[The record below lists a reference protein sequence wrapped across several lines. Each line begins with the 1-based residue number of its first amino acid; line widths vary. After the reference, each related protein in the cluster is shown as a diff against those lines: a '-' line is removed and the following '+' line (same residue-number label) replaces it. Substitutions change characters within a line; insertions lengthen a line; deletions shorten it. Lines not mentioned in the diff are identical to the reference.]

1 MAIEETLRANFAYT
15 LKSLL
20 CLPDVSHGNGKK
32 GFGENALN
40 VRGKIFAM
48 LTPTQGFVVKL
59 HKDRAQE
66 MFESGLGAPFQM
78 AGRQMKEWVVGSTPI
93 SRTLQLSPI
102 MGQEE
107 CHATA
112 KEVQR
117 RVQA

>member
-1 MAIEETLRANFAYT
+1 MDLNLSADEIGFREEVRAFVDANLPGDIRDRMRRGDESHLAEDVRRWQRILFERGWGAAMWPSEFGGTGWDKTRQYLFDIE
-15 LKSLL
+15 
-20 CLPDVSHGNGKK
+20 
-32 GFGENALN
+32 
-40 VRGKIFAM
+40 
-48 LTPTQGFVVKL
+48 
-59 HKDRAQE
+59 
-66 MFESGLGAPFQM
+66 
-78 AGRQMKEWVVGSTPI
+78 WGSTPI